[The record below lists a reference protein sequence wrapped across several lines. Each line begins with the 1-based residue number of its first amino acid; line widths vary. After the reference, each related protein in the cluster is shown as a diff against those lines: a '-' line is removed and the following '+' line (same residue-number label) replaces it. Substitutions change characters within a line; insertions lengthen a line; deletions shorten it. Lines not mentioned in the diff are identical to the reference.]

1 MVPLGVQRPTC
12 QTCATQ
18 PGPCPLTM
26 RSSSRTSCANWRK
39 GGVSQLISYSSKSS
53 TRFLEAHGRRS
64 SNTPRLA
71 SAARGTRSTNQGPLF
86 LGLIQR
92 FRLSAHRNPVASA
105 SVATTLAGCA
115 AKLLR
120 FLR

>member
-18 PGPCPLTM
+18 PGLCLLTM

-39 GGVSQLISYSSKSS
+39 GGASQLISYSSKSS

-64 SNTPRLA
+64 SNTQRLA

-86 LGLIQR
+86 LGLIHR
-92 FRLSAHRNPVASA
+92 WRASAHRNPIANA
-105 SVATTLAGCA
+105 SVATTLAGFA